1 MKTGSEAEM
10 KRDLHDTVTSP
21 RIWGMLYKKREEK
34 AQGEKAE
41 EEKAEEGEEQERQQ
55 EAPDGRESEG
65 GESEEKRPTMRAHRA
80 QKAAEEEAAQ
90 HKERQER
97 PPKTKPPAKKE
108 QAEDSERE
116 GMSRAGSLISE
127 ARTESLNASGE
138 AGEAAPSAGVLQA
151 HALGSS
157 VQPHFLLEEEGG
169 VDVGK
174 LELVKKEERAARHS
188 FQQVGC
194 LCEHNWVCPVCFVWN
209 RAETLYDGHVCVWC
223 AAQRPQNYHPP
234 TWLLQGHLGLDLQCP
249 VKVLVEQLHPSLKTL
264 AEERVGEQM
273 AKGQDNK
280 TLIDGTA
287 VKALAHPASHAHKAL
302 ALPAPRTAYP
312 SFTKHPAIVSQ
323 RGIEDGRRL
332 QEEWQIQDSAMN
344 FVDEGETETD
354 AFEGE
359 NTDIVERTS
368 GKEVQIV
375 ATDKFEWNPVL
386 RYLNRDGKI
395 AGPCV
400 RV

>member
-1 MKTGSEAEM
+1 
-10 KRDLHDTVTSP
+10 
-21 RIWGMLYKKREEK
+21 
-34 AQGEKAE
+34 
-41 EEKAEEGEEQERQQ
+41 
-55 EAPDGRESEG
+55 
-65 GESEEKRPTMRAHRA
+65 
-80 QKAAEEEAAQ
+80 
-90 HKERQER
+90 
-97 PPKTKPPAKKE
+97 
-108 QAEDSERE
+108 
-116 GMSRAGSLISE
+116 MSRAGSLISE
-127 ARTESLNASGE
+127 ARTGSLNSSGE
-138 AGEAAPSAGVLQA
+138 EGEAPPSAGVLQS

-157 VQPHFLLEEEGG
+157 VQPHFLLEEAGG

-188 FQQVGC
+188 FQEVGC

-209 RAETLYDGHVCVWC
+209 RAETVYDGRVCVWC
-223 AAQRPQNYHPP
+223 AAERPQNYHPP
-234 TWLLQGHLGLDLQCP
+234 TWLLQGHLGLDLHCP

-280 TLIDGTA
+280 TLIDGK
-287 VKALAHPASHAHKAL
+287 VVKAL

-332 QEEWQIQDSAMN
+332 QEEWQMQDSAMV

-354 AFEGE
+354 DFAGE
-359 NTDIVERTS
+359 NTDIVERTT
-368 GKEVQIV
+368 GKEVEIV

-400 RV
+400 GGWVGGWVGGRVGACGG